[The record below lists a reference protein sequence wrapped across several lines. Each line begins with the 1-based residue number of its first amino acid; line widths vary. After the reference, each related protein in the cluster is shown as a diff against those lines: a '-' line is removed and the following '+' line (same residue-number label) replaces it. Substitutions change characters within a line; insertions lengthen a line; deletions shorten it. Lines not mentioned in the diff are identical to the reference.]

1 MIVFGPVP
9 SRRLGQSL
17 GVNNIPPKVCSYSCV
32 YCQVG
37 VTEKPE
43 TEPRAFYPPER
54 VAAEVRQR
62 VENLRDRGET
72 IDVITFVPDGEPTL
86 DIHLAD
92 AIDLI
97 KPIGLPVA
105 VISNGSLLW
114 QPEVRERLAHADWV
128 SLKLDAADKATWRK
142 VNRPADDLILERV
155 LEGIHAFATGFKGFL
170 ATETMLVA
178 GINDAEEQVSATAGA
193 VASLQPDKAY
203 FAIPTRPTAMP
214 GGRGPDPESYACAI
228 RTFKAKVNVVEE
240 LTDHVAGAFGFSG
253 DAEADILATTA
264 VHPMSEADVAAFLTK
279 AGAKLDLA
287 DALVMRGLLKRVRH
301 GEQTFY
307 VRSHGETT

>member
-37 VTEKPE
+37 VTDKPE
-43 TEPRAFYPPER
+43 TQPRAFYPPER
-54 VAAEVRQR
+54 VATEVHER
-62 VENLRDRGET
+62 VGNLRERGET
-72 IDVITFVPDGEPTL
+72 IDYITFVPDGEPTL

-92 AIDLI
+92 TIDLL

-114 QPEVRERLAHADWV
+114 QPEVRERLAHADWI
-128 SLKLDAADKATWRK
+128 SLKLDAADEATWRK
-142 VNRPADDLILERV
+142 VNRPADDLVLDRV
-155 LEGIHAFATGFKGFL
+155 LEGMHAFLTGFNGFL

-178 GINDAEEQVSATAGA
+178 GINDAEEQVSAIAEA
-193 VASLQPDKAY
+193 VASLKPNKAY
-203 FAIPTRPTAMP
+203 FAVPTRPTAES
-214 GGRGPDPESYACAI
+214 GTQGPDPEAYACAI
-228 RTFKAKVNVVEE
+228 RAFKSKVSEVEE
-240 LTDHVAGAFGFSG
+240 LTDYVAGAFGFSG
-253 DAEADILATTA
+253 DAETDILSITA
-264 VHPMSEADVAAFLTK
+264 VHPMSEADVAVFLTK
-279 AGAKLDLA
+279 AGAKFDLA
-287 DALVMRGLLKRVRH
+287 DALVVRGLLKRVRH
-301 GEQTFY
+301 GDQTFY